1 MSLSFS
7 SSAHLRALAKLSG
20 QVEACPLCASPLA
33 AQVRELL
40 ANPKLHKYN
49 SRYLSDG
56 QVSYDAQLY
65 SLIVIKRAL
74 LEWRAREQIAG
85 GDGKEI
91 SQVRLGIAPLIQL
104 LKARRM
110 QSCAAEDLRACLERA
125 LQGKDYQASYLNLV
139 TGGLPWIL
147 GVVGIDTHELQARAR
162 FASCRTWLNSQIGFK
177 FLRALGSLLTFIYK
191 QARS

>member
-1 MSLSFS
+1 MSPSS
-7 SSAHLRALAKLSG
+7 SSARLRALVELSG
-20 QVEACPLCASPLA
+20 RVEACPLCVAPLSV
-33 AQVRELL
+33 QVEGLL

-49 SRYLSDG
+49 SQYLSDG

-74 LEWRAREQIAG
+74 LEWRAREQTAD

-110 QSCAAEDLRACLERA
+110 QSCAAKDLRVCLERA
-125 LQGKDYQASYLNLV
+125 LQGKDYQAAYLNLV

-147 GVVGIDTHELQARAR
+147 GVVGIDAHEMQARAR
-162 FASCRTWLNSQIGFK
+162 FANCRTWLNSQIGFR
-177 FLRALGSLLTFIYK
+177 FLCALGSLLNFIYK
-191 QARS
+191 QAHL